1 MKDVTQLEALK
12 DNVVIDN
19 IKELNKSLD
28 KIEEGNIITYT
39 NWINE
44 IVILLPASIFCYH
57 FEYFLDDSTIADEEL
72 EDSDNSED
80 DNSIDEEG
88 RLEDPE
94 QDEDSPMED
103 EDKIEDPELNEDSI
117 DDLSNMD
124 RYSAP
129 PPAPPGHK
137 GAPPIP
143 GQNIK
148 VHAKKSEYLDQI
160 NF

>member
-1 MKDVTQLEALK
+1 M
-12 DNVVIDN
+12 
-19 IKELNKSLD
+19 
-28 KIEEGNIITYT
+28 
-39 NWINE
+39 
-44 IVILLPASIFCYH
+44 
-57 FEYFLDDSTIADEEL
+57 
-72 EDSDNSED
+72 ED
-80 DNSIDEEG
+80 DNSIDEQD

-103 EDKIEDPELNEDSI
+103 EDKIEDPEQDEDSI

-124 RYSAP
+124 RYG
-129 PPAPPGHK
+129 PAPPGHK

-143 GQNIK
+143 GKNIK

>member
-1 MKDVTQLEALK
+1 M
-12 DNVVIDN
+12 
-19 IKELNKSLD
+19 
-28 KIEEGNIITYT
+28 II
-39 NWINE
+39 
-44 IVILLPASIFCYH
+44 FK
-57 FEYFLDDSTIADEEL
+57 YFLDDSTIADEEL

-80 DNSIDEEG
+80 DDSIDEEG

-103 EDKIEDPELNEDSI
+103 EDKIEDPEQDEDSI

-124 RYSAP
+124 RYGP
-129 PPAPPGHK
+129 PPPGHK

-143 GQNIK
+143 GKNIK